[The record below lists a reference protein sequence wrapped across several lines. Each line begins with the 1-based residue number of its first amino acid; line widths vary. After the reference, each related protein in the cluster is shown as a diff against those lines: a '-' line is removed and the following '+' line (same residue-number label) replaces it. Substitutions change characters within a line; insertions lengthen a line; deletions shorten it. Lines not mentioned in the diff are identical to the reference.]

1 MDVGTS
7 VRLRWDSVLSRG
19 RHVARTIEIQMSVK
33 GSARVGGAE
42 PVIGTIARS
51 DSYELSSDDEDDS
64 TKKLV
69 QFVHEY
75 VNVGETELESTEFVA
90 DVSRHANQVVY
101 FRIRI
106 VDRDMN
112 LTGPWSTPCSVK
124 TPRKFGKVLLFRTPF
139 DQGGLMS
146 FIGSAGTP
154 QWVNPILS
162 GELKVTASSFGERMY
177 IAGSGDGGSS
187 MSRAGWLTG
196 PSSAAI
202 APDFSLGNPPALE
215 QLALLAS
222 PSVPSGWTMCTDDVP
237 GSWLCL
243 DIGPDRL
250 MKVSHYCLRNG
261 AAIFQGVSAS
271 GNKNDRADGTDPAA
285 NLLRRS
291 SSMLSRSTSSFS
303 KFQDGPLP
311 FSFPHSAGV
320 SDKCATL
327 RSWHFQGRVREGGDW
342 VTLSVHTRV
351 DSDLLPDGPHIG
363 SAWQVSSKLG
373 AYRFFRV
380 LQTGRNSL
388 GTDVLSIAGVDL
400 YGTIF

>member
-1 MDVGTS
+1 M
-7 VRLRWDSVLSRG
+7 
-19 RHVARTIEIQMSVK
+19 ARTIAVQMAVK
-33 GSARVGGAE
+33 GGARVGGAD
-42 PVIGTIARS
+42 PAVGTLARS
-51 DSYELSSDDEDDS
+51 DSYELSSDEDDVS
-64 TKKLV
+64 TKRML

-75 VNVGETELESTEFVA
+75 VTVGEAELEATEFVA
-90 DVSRHANQVVY
+90 DVSKHADQLVY
-101 FRIRI
+101 FRVRV

-124 TPRKFGKVLLFRTPF
+124 TPRKFGKMLLFRAPF
-139 DQGGLMS
+139 DQGGLMY
-146 FIGSAGTP
+146 FIGTTANSE

-162 GELKVTASSFGERMY
+162 GEIKISASSFGERMY
-177 IAGSGDGGSS
+177 IAVNGDGGSS

-196 PSSAAI
+196 PSNTAMSPAY
-202 APDFSLGNPPALE
+202 SLGTPPALE

-222 PSVPSGWTMCTDDVP
+222 PSVPIGWTMCTDDVP

-243 DIGPDRL
+243 DIGPGRL

-261 AAIFQGVSAS
+261 AAIFQGLPASA
-271 GNKNDRADGTDPAA
+271 NATVKIDGRDPDA
-285 NLLRRS
+285 NLFRRS
-291 SSMLSRSTSSFS
+291 SSNLLSRSTSSFS

-311 FSFPHSAGV
+311 FSLPHTGGV

-351 DSDLLPDGPHIG
+351 DPDLLPDGPHIG

-388 GTDVLSIAGVDL
+388 GTDVLSISGIDL
-400 YGTIF
+400 YGTVF